1 MSKRTKQIIGIS
13 VFLSIILGFSVA
25 NVVVGDR
32 AFSENENRT
41 LVQLPKFTMEGLLEG
56 DFTKKFEAYT
66 TDQFPLRDGWVYL
79 KANADY
85 AVQKHETNGVYFAD
99 DHYLIQKFSEQEL
112 DRKRLEANEEHLS
125 TFVNRCA
132 ESLGAEHVRAMIV
145 PTAAYV
151 LEDKLPSF
159 APTVNQNAI
168 LEDMAG
174 RMPEGVFLNET
185 QTLKAQ
191 NDRQIYYRND
201 HHWTTGAAYL
211 AYRDWCE
218 SIGLE
223 PWAEDDFKIETVSEN
238 FLGTTYS
245 KGNYLGVKPDS
256 IQIYQPKRDMGYTV
270 DINQGKK
277 QGDSLYNFEHLETKD
292 KYAAFLD
299 GNNAVTVIKTNAD
312 SDRKLLVL
320 KDSYAHCFVPFAV
333 NHFSEVDV
341 LDLRHYAQKT
351 PRAYIE
357 ENGITDVLVLYN
369 LETFSADNN
378 LGSLDL

>member
-13 VFLSIILGFSVA
+13 VFLTIILGFSVA

-41 LVQLPKFTMEGLLEG
+41 LAQLPEFTIEDLLEG
-56 DFTKKFEAYT
+56 DFTKEFEAYT

-112 DRKRLEANEEHLS
+112 DRKRLEANVEHLS

-168 LEDMAG
+168 LEDMAS

-223 PWAEDDFKIETVSEN
+223 PWAEDDFEIETVSED

-277 QGDSLYNFEHLETKD
+277 KGDSLYNFEHLETKD
-292 KYAAFLD
+292 KYATFLD

-333 NHFSEVDV
+333 NHF
-341 LDLRHYAQKT
+341 L
-351 PRAYIE
+351 
-357 ENGITDVLVLYN
+357 
-369 LETFSADNN
+369 
-378 LGSLDL
+378 SLIHI

>member
-1 MSKRTKQIIGIS
+1 MWLWGIW
-13 VFLSIILGFSVA
+13 
-25 NVVVGDR
+25 

-277 QGDSLYNFEHLETKD
+277 QG
-292 KYAAFLD
+292 
-299 GNNAVTVIKTNAD
+299 G
-312 SDRKLLVL
+312 
-320 KDSYAHCFVPFAV
+320 
-333 NHFSEVDV
+333 FSV
-341 LDLRHYAQKT
+341 Q
-351 PRAYIE
+351 
-357 ENGITDVLVLYN
+357 
-369 LETFSADNN
+369 F
-378 LGSLDL
+378 